1 MQVVDKYGNTF
12 GQGHLVITTKSGKSK
27 LPVVTVAWGNI
38 TGVLANQTD
47 LQDALDLKVPKSR
60 TLTINGVTQDLS
72 ADRSWT
78 ISTGITV
85 NTTPITGGTSGRL
98 LFDNAGTV
106 GETSGVSWDSTTAT
120 LSLFDSPFVS
130 QAGNLSANTS
140 FSITGTASS
149 NYTISSSRQF
159 IFNTGQSMYFN
170 TDTDGGSALD
180 RAWYFA
186 GARTGMTGGRT
197 YGALTVD
204 SSGFPSFTLYNN
216 DNGPRI
222 LLASNATSYFN
233 GGNLLVGTNTDA
245 GYKLDVNGT
254 TRLQRTL
261 DLGSVG
267 YAGTINLR
275 RAGDGGITSQITQT
289 DNVTV
294 IHNYQ
299 GSGTEFKVDNVTYFH
314 VRGFANQYA
323 ARVMGNLTAVS
334 GLSTA
339 LLVNNTISA
348 SANNDVL
355 IGLDVAPTFN
365 NGAFTGV
372 QNYAAR
378 FGGNIVFQPGA
389 TRTISVL
396 NPTSS
401 GSGNHLVIQSGSAT
415 TSGNGGD
422 IYLNVGGGAGGPGP
436 GRIYIGNNNG
446 WDVAYVRG
454 LLTVNNSG
462 PNTGVGFQVNS
473 GGQTGLSI
481 YWDNLTPFMQYG
493 LVSGRQSRFVNSSSY
508 SFSTNLIIG
517 ATVNAGYMLDVN
529 GTARIQNAFTI
540 ASSVFNV
547 LSTSSSLFFVDTGS
561 NNYRIANFIGYGGYH
576 PGSGTNNTGDI
587 FSVGANPS
595 SSANGTSFFRLNY
608 NGGNSSGIYGSSGN
622 NVSLAQL
629 NATTLSRLYLTA
641 QGSGLLLQGGT
652 SGNSIIS
659 TVADGDNLNLRSE
672 KGTGGGG
679 GGINYLSSINGSNH
693 SHRFFHN
700 NVEQMRLQYSGNLL
714 IGTTTDA
721 GFRLDVNGTARVN
734 GDLTLTNNSS
744 LSWGNGNFVQVN
756 NSNPDWKFYVQ
767 SSLILTLGQSQIT
780 LGISANTRAFF
791 PSSDNTHDIG
801 QQFARYRHGWLSGQL
816 KVGDATAVNTSAKV
830 QIDSTTQG
838 FLPPRMTNT
847 EMLAIGTPAEG
858 LVVYDLTNRKL
869 CCYDGATWQPLF

>member
-47 LQDALDLKVPKSR
+47 LQDALDLKVPTSR

-72 ADRSWT
+72 ADRTWT

-98 LFDNAGTV
+98 LFDDAGVV
-106 GETSGVSWDSTTAT
+106 GETNGVHWDKINQRLGINTAVPTYSIQNHFAYTGVATTRVGLYISDQNVALSGSSTFIAFGRFEDGGTFSGLT
-120 LSLFDSPFVS
+120 TGIRNIFL
-130 QAGNLSANTS
+130 GNNGFEQGLA
-140 FSITGTASS
+140 FHTASGGVGALNS
-149 NYTISSSRQF
+149 PSSSEVMRLT
-159 IFNTGQSMYFN
+159 NTK
-170 TDTDGGSALD
+170 
-180 RAWYFA
+180 
-186 GARTGMTGGRT
+186 
-197 YGALTVD
+197 
-204 SSGFPSFTLYNN
+204 
-216 DNGPRI
+216 
-222 LLASNATSYFN
+222 
-233 GGNLLVGTNTDA
+233 NLLVGTTTDA

-508 SFSTNLIIG
+508 TFSSKVFINT
-517 ATVNAGYMLDVN
+517 TVDAGFNFDVN
-529 GTARIQNAFTI
+529 GTARIVNRFQAQGGISFTSLTPQTGNGGLI
-540 ASSVFNV
+540 YPAGNGMILQGYGASSGNDRYGRIYVGNV
-547 LSTSSSLFFVDTGS
+547 TATSNFLGYFVGTT
-561 NNYRIANFIGYGGYH
+561 I
-576 PGSGTNNTGDI
+576 GTNNTV
-587 FSVGANPS
+587 FGATSDGINS
-595 SSANGTSFFRLNY
+595 TTYFYFGSNLSNIVSSA
-608 NGGNSSGIYGSSGN
+608 I
-622 NVSLAQL
+622 
-629 NATTLSRLYLTA
+629 
-641 QGSGLLLQGGT
+641 
-652 SGNSIIS
+652 
-659 TVADGDNLNLRSE
+659 
-672 KGTGGGG
+672 
-679 GGINYLSSINGSNH
+679 
-693 SHRFFHN
+693 
-700 NVEQMRLQYSGNLL
+700 
-714 IGTTTDA
+714 
-721 GFRLDVNGTARVN
+721 VN
-734 GDLTLTNNSS
+734 
-744 LSWGNGNFVQVN
+744 
-756 NSNPDWKFYVQ
+756 
-767 SSLILTLGQSQIT
+767 
-780 LGISANTRAFF
+780 
-791 PSSDNTHDIG
+791 
-801 QQFARYRHGWLSGQL
+801 
-816 KVGDATAVNTSAKV
+816 
-830 QIDSTTQG
+830 IDSTTKG

-847 EMLAIGTPAEG
+847 EMLAIATPAEG

-869 CCYDGATWQPLF
+869 CCYDGATWQNLF

>member
-47 LQDALDLKVPKSR
+47 LQDALDLKVPTSR

-72 ADRSWT
+72 VDRTWT

-106 GETSGVSWDSTTAT
+106 GETGGVSWDSTTAT
-120 LSLFDSPFVS
+120 LSLFDSPFIS
-130 QAGNLSANTS
+130 QAGNLSANTG
-140 FSITGTASS
+140 FSIIGTASS

-233 GGNLLVGTNTDA
+233 GGNLLVGTTTDA

-517 ATVNAGYMLDVN
+517 GTTNAGYMLDVN
-529 GTARIQNAFTI
+529 GTVRVKANSLTLSASGLSTPPANYIALNFDDSPNHHQNWFAINSKKDISGIGTSYDRIIFPTMGSDNSTWQFNALGTYSRIQI
-540 ASSVFNV
+540 AAR
-547 LSTSSSLFFVDTGS
+547 
-561 NNYRIANFIGYGGYH
+561 NN
-576 PGSGTNNTGDI
+576 
-587 FSVGANPS
+587 SVGNYLDLTNS
-595 SSANGTSFFRLNY
+595 SISLSGPWTVVSIDRSNRKLIFGDMSTDVHHLSVYDLVIKGAKPFEGNY
-608 NGGNSSGIYGSSGN
+608 GNSNGGN
-622 NVSLAQL
+622 V
-629 NATTLSRLYLTA
+629 YLV
-641 QGSGLLLQGGT
+641 GGT
-652 SGNSIIS
+652 PSTTPAGNYGNVILAHDS
-659 TVADGDNLNLRSE
+659 TAARG
-672 KGTGGGG
+672 
-679 GGINYLSSINGSNH
+679 
-693 SHRFFHN
+693 
-700 NVEQMRLQYSGNLL
+700 NVL
-714 IGTTTDA
+714 IGTTTNVPSA
-721 GFRLDVNGTARVN
+721 VVNVN
-734 GDLTLTNNSS
+734 
-744 LSWGNGNFVQVN
+744 
-756 NSNPDWKFYVQ
+756 
-767 SSLILTLGQSQIT
+767 
-780 LGISANTRAFF
+780 
-791 PSSDNTHDIG
+791 
-801 QQFARYRHGWLSGQL
+801 
-816 KVGDATAVNTSAKV
+816 
-830 QIDSTTQG
+830 STTQG
-838 FLPPRMTNT
+838 FLPPRMTNAQ
-847 EMLAIGTPAEG
+847 MLAIGTPAEG
-858 LVVYDLTNRKL
+858 LMVYDTTNRKL